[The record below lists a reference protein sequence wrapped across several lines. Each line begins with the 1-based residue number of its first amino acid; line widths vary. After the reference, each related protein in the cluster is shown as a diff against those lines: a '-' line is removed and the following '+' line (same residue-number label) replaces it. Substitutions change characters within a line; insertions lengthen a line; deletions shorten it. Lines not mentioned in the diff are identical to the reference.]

1 MSAKTK
7 IVVLRMK
14 ELIYTGIFVGLA
26 ILLVVIF
33 LAMFRGD
40 SSGDTSKN
48 SSGTSSQKETTSGSD
63 QDVDAPVSVLSYIP
77 GVYTASLPLSSQSL
91 DVEVIVD
98 AAQIKSVRL
107 VNLEEDVAAMY
118 PLMEPTMESLCDQ
131 ILTNQSTEGIT
142 YEDSSKYT
150 AYVLLQAVQ
159 TALEKAVITQ

>member
-14 ELIYTGIFVGLA
+14 ELIYTGVFVGLA

-33 LAMFRGD
+33 LAMFRGKSD
-40 SSGDTSKN
+40 DKEPGNSG
-48 SSGTSSQKETTSGSD
+48 E
-63 QDVDAPVSVLSYIP
+63 QDVDAAVSMASYIP
-77 GVYTASLPLSSQSL
+77 GVYTASLPLNSQNL

-98 AAQIKSVRL
+98 TNQIKSIRL
-107 VNLEEDVAAMY
+107 VNLEEAVAAMY
-118 PLMEPTMESLCDQ
+118 PLMEPTLDSLRTQ

-159 TALEKAVITQ
+159 TALEKAETPE

>member
-33 LAMFRGD
+33 LAMFRGESADKDTKD
-40 SSGDTSKN
+40 SH
-48 SSGTSSQKETTSGSD
+48 Q
-63 QDVDAPVSVLSYIP
+63 QDVNADVSVISYIP
-77 GVYTASLPLSSQSL
+77 GVYTASLPLSSQNL

-98 AAQIKSVRL
+98 ASQIKSIRL
-107 VNLEEDVAAMY
+107 INLEESVAAMY
-118 PLMEPTMESLCDQ
+118 PLMEPTLESLSQQ
-131 ILTNQSTEGIT
+131 ILTSQSTEGIT

-159 TALEKAVITQ
+159 AALAKAETTAQ